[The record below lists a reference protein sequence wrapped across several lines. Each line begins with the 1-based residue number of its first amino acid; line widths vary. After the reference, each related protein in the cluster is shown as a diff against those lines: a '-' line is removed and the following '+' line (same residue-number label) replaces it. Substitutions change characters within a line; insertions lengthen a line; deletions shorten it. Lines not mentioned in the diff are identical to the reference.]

1 MTTSSTKPKGVHLVG
16 SIPLKDSAEVFQTL
30 GTSLGTRL
38 RRMPDGE
45 TGERSG
51 WIRWQLQ
58 VFLNHPM
65 FELAPADPDSY
76 TAQQQYRLRPETA
89 SDQLTFGPLGYSAA
103 AKSSYAEFSRLK
115 QEGRIP
121 AGCRFQV
128 SLPTPLAPIAAY
140 VVAADRAVVGQA
152 YERRL
157 LEELGEIM
165 ALVPA
170 HELAVQWDVAVE
182 FRIWESVSPEQAENV
197 KKGLIEGL
205 VRLGDAIPA
214 EVELGYHLCYGDSG
228 HKHFMEPVDT
238 ANMVEVANSL
248 SAGVGRAIN
257 WIHMPVPHARTDD
270 AYFAPLTGLKL
281 STETELYLGLVHFT
295 DGVAGTQRRIEAA
308 QRVVTTFG
316 VATECGFGRRSP
328 ETIAGL
334 LKIHTDVSDPLT

>member
-45 TGERSG
+45 TGERGG
-51 WIRWQLQ
+51 WIRWQLR

-103 AKSSYAEFSRLK
+103 AKSSYAEFLRLK
-115 QEGRIP
+115 QDGRIP

-128 SLPTPLAPIAAY
+128 SLPTPLAPIAGY

-157 LEELGEIM
+157 LEELREIM

-170 HELAVQWDVAVE
+170 HELAVQWGVAVE
-182 FRIWESVSPEQAENV
+182 FRIWESVSPEQAESV

-248 SAGVGRAIN
+248 SAGIGRAIN
-257 WIHMPVPHARTDD
+257 WIHMPVPHARADD
-270 AYFAPLTGLKL
+270 ANF
-281 STETELYLGLVHFT
+281 
-295 DGVAGTQRRIEAA
+295 
-308 QRVVTTFG
+308 
-316 VATECGFGRRSP
+316 RRSP
-328 ETIAGL
+328 ALNLARRPSYIWGWCTSPMELPGHNEESKLRNGL
-334 LKIHTDVSDPLT
+334 SQRSA

>member
-76 TAQQQYRLRPETA
+76 TAQPQYRLRPETA

-103 AKSSYAEFSRLK
+103 AKSSYAEFLRLK

-128 SLPTPLAPIAAY
+128 SLPTPLAPIAGY

-182 FRIWESVSPEQAENV
+182 FRIWESVSPEQAESV

-257 WIHMPVPHARTDD
+257 WIHMPVPHARTAD

-295 DGVAGTQRRIEAA
+295 DGVVGTQRRIEAA

-328 ETIAGL
+328 ETISGL